1 MLQSD
6 CSIVSSHSWQLPAAF
21 TFSLSVQ
28 CLCSLLLSRHVVSS
42 MKMSRYQKH
51 LCAFWQ
57 TAVDSRQCA
66 DAVLP
71 EALCRHKALSG
82 GAHIIHNGKLW
93 LVSRHAAVGT
103 GVLCHDWLDCVP
115 GMLVTSHDS

>member
-1 MLQSD
+1 M
-6 CSIVSSHSWQLPAAF
+6 
-21 TFSLSVQ
+21 SVQ
-28 CLCSLLLSRHVVSS
+28 SAAKQACCFQHENVQVPETP
-42 MKMSRYQKH
+42 
-51 LCAFWQ
+51 CAFWQ
-57 TAVDSRQCA
+57 IAVDSRQCA